1 MIQRIVRKALWGLF
15 FCFFENFFVPILT
28 SGGYVGL
35 SIATL
40 LSQHHK
46 VMAVD
51 IVPEKVELINSK
63 KSPIQDEYIEKYL
76 AEKELNLTATLDAKE
91 AYSDADF
98 VVIAAPTNYDSKKN
112 FFDTSAV
119 EAVIKL
125 VIEYNPEAIM
135 VIKSTIPVGFTAS
148 VREKYH
154 CDNIIFSPEFLR
166 ESKAL
171 YDNLYPSRIIVGTD
185 VENARLVK
193 AAHIFAEL
201 LQEGAIKE
209 NIDTLFMGFTEAEA
223 VKLFAN
229 TYLALRVS
237 YFNELDTYAEMKG
250 LNTQQI
256 INGVC
261 LDPRIGT
268 HYNNP
273 SFGYGGYCLPKDT
286 KQLLANYADV
296 PENLI
301 EAIVESNRTRKDFIA
316 DRVLE
321 IAGAYE
327 ANDSWDESKEK
338 EVVVGVYRL
347 TMKSNSDNFRQSSIQ
362 GVMKRIKAKGA
373 TVIIYEPTLKDG
385 ETFFGSVAII
395 ASVLPFVL
403 SNQLP
408 PILIVL
414 LMIVIGASSTLECF
428 IYSKYKVLLQADQ
441 RLFVVSVADT
451 IMYFVRVGLQVIL
464 IWAKA
469 SIVIVM
475 AIPAVMVIFRM
486 MILSI
491 YCRNNYP
498 GLDKKVVRDNSALS
512 KRWSAMAHQLAGL
525 VVYNTDVTLL
535 TLFGSLV
542 QVSIYSVYNLV
553 FQKLY
558 ELLTNI
564 FSSGTLASF
573 GQLMSENK
581 RESLLRNYDLY
592 EYGYYIII
600 TFVYGVSASMILPFV
615 SVYTKKYTDIPY
627 VDVKLAVLFML
638 IGFAN
643 NIRIPCL
650 TMINAAGH
658 FKETQ
663 WRAILEAVINITV
676 SLLLIKPLGMY
687 GLLIGT
693 ICSFAYRTTD
703 IIYYS
708 HKHILN
714 ISCKKSVLRVLRVA
728 LVIAINV
735 ILYKLLVGK
744 YIMNGW
750 GEWIMY
756 AVIASIIVLVTTG
769 LIYFITEKKQFLA
782 CMNLIIKK
790 KVKR

>member
-1 MIQRIVRKALWGLF
+1 MGVLNSSRKAMKGF
-15 FCFFENFFVPILT
+15 
-28 SGGYVGL
+28 
-35 SIATL
+35 
-40 LSQHHK
+40 
-46 VMAVD
+46 
-51 IVPEKVELINSK
+51 
-63 KSPIQDEYIEKYL
+63 IEKSFYTVSGCL
-76 AEKELNLTATLDAKE
+76 YT
-91 AYSDADF
+91 
-98 VVIAAPTNYDSKKN
+98 IA
-112 FFDTSAV
+112 
-119 EAVIKL
+119 I
-125 VIEYNPEAIM
+125 
-135 VIKSTIPVGFTAS
+135 
-148 VREKYH
+148 
-154 CDNIIFSPEFLR
+154 
-166 ESKAL
+166 
-171 YDNLYPSRIIVGTD
+171 
-185 VENARLVK
+185 
-193 AAHIFAEL
+193 
-201 LQEGAIKE
+201 
-209 NIDTLFMGFTEAEA
+209 
-223 VKLFAN
+223 
-229 TYLALRVS
+229 
-237 YFNELDTYAEMKG
+237 
-250 LNTQQI
+250 
-256 INGVC
+256 
-261 LDPRIGT
+261 
-268 HYNNP
+268 
-273 SFGYGGYCLPKDT
+273 
-286 KQLLANYADV
+286 
-296 PENLI
+296 
-301 EAIVESNRTRKDFIA
+301 
-316 DRVLE
+316 
-321 IAGAYE
+321 
-327 ANDSWDESKEK
+327 
-338 EVVVGVYRL
+338 
-347 TMKSNSDNFRQSSIQ
+347 
-362 GVMKRIKAKGA
+362 
-373 TVIIYEPTLKDG
+373 
-385 ETFFGSVAII
+385 AII

-714 ISCKKSVLRVLRVA
+714 ISCKKSVLRVL
-728 LVIAINV
+728 
-735 ILYKLLVGK
+735 
-744 YIMNGW
+744 
-750 GEWIMY
+750 
-756 AVIASIIVLVTTG
+756 
-769 LIYFITEKKQFLA
+769 
-782 CMNLIIKK
+782 
-790 KVKR
+790 